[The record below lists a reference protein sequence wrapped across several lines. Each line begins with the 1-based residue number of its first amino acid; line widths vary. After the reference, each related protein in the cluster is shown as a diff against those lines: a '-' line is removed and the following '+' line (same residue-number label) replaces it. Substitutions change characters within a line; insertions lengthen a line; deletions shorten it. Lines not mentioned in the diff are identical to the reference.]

1 MRKFLEQARVVHLPP
16 PPPPILIGYSF
27 VLGNVIIFLYSIL
40 PTTSCACDCAESNR
54 IASGF
59 VLVASYVFVSYAV
72 FLQFWAESF
81 FSKARQNGLFRCDRG
96 IGETGLVIALRDFGA
111 RAKRE
116 SNSNA
121 ALFSAC
127 TRPNASIILICVIC
141 HFHVFY
147 IFMLIYDLIWE
158 RHIILSSKSHSR
170 IKVVMNSENCLV
182 FIPSLNKLDSFI
194 SFSFI
199 SVTRCYPFMNFRSK
213 WHGIYFQ

>member
-1 MRKFLEQARVVHLPP
+1 MDYLGVTEALEKQ
-16 PPPPILIGYSF
+16 
-27 VLGNVIIFLYSIL
+27 VLS
-40 PTTSCACDCAESNR
+40 SH
-54 IASGF
+54 
-59 VLVASYVFVSYAV
+59 YA
-72 FLQFWAESF
+72 
-81 FSKARQNGLFRCDRG
+81 
-96 IGETGLVIALRDFGA
+96 TFGA

-182 FIPSLNKLDSFI
+182 FTAI
-194 SFSFI
+194 SIKVVHEQSGK
-199 SVTRCYPFMNFRSK
+199 VE
-213 WHGIYFQ
+213 